1 MILTL
6 FYFSLNLKITKK
18 PLFCLELAV
27 FGSMT
32 LKLYYLLSNNSNLL
46 MFAFELI
53 LKIIVL
59 IFFYK
64 FFIVFKNKFLF
75 FKFSNIDYLYF
86 SLICLFL
93 SVGIYSFQLEK
104 IYLEY
109 FMLSTIIML
118 SCKILPPDKF
128 FVFVLS
134 IAIGADIAVGCD
146 SFILFS
152 SIMSILIINVK
163 NRHKILFA
171 ATSVISIL
179 LYVLLLEKFDSISI
193 YISFVAIIIFLF
205 IPTRKFEKFSKL
217 FELDSLNLMF
227 DSLRREKSLIL
238 KNKLSLMSNTL
249 QQMKNNLKFLIVGKI
264 SRDKACVEL
273 SQDIINAC
281 CKNCENYRT
290 CFLENINKKMMFER
304 LLEKAIENH
313 GITIDDVAMGI
324 QSYCNK
330 QNIIVSETNKISSS
344 FLKFEKSIKIENS
357 SKLIISDELGNFAD
371 IFKNFSRLV
380 DIDFKFNKNQSL
392 ILKEYLLNN
401 MIDTKEVVIVEN
413 DNGIES
419 INIIAKNEHLL
430 KREIVDV
437 ISKFIKTRVK
447 LSNISHLNYSGLGF
461 ASFIKSEKL
470 KLNIAVSSKSKEK
483 LNGDNI
489 TMKKLSENK
498 YFIAIADGMG
508 HGENASYIS
517 SMTLSLIQSMFE
529 IGFEHELVIQSINKL
544 IIPAGIEKFSSID
557 ACIIDLEQEIVTFIK
572 MGASVSV
579 IKHLNKSETVYCS
592 SLPIGMI
599 ENIKPTIIQK
609 NLNIGD
615 IIFLASDGI
624 VDSFSN
630 IDNYKNY
637 INDSKIFNLQKFT
650 DDILFDAEFQNKKHP
665 DDMTIIAINLLK
677 N

>member
-1 MILTL
+1 MEKNNKKLIIIELVCFFIQIIFSNICIKNIIYPFGLPFAFVRTFFGGNVFFIIFSYLISQINFFVSFSNIFICFFEIVILTL
-6 FYFSLNLKITKK
+6 FYFSLNLKIIKK

-27 FGSMT
+27 LGSMT

-53 LKIIVL
+53 LKIIVI

-227 DSLRREKSLIL
+227 ESLRREKSLIL

-249 QQMKNNLKFLIVGKI
+249 QQMKNNLKFLIV
-264 SRDKACVEL
+264 V
-273 SQDIINAC
+273 
-281 CKNCENYRT
+281 
-290 CFLENINKKMMFER
+290 
-304 LLEKAIENH
+304 
-313 GITIDDVAMGI
+313 
-324 QSYCNK
+324 
-330 QNIIVSETNKISSS
+330 
-344 FLKFEKSIKIENS
+344 
-357 SKLIISDELGNFAD
+357 
-371 IFKNFSRLV
+371 
-380 DIDFKFNKNQSL
+380 L
-392 ILKEYLLNN
+392 ILK
-401 MIDTKEVVIVEN
+401 M
-413 DNGIES
+413 
-419 INIIAKNEHLL
+419 
-430 KREIVDV
+430 
-437 ISKFIKTRVK
+437 
-447 LSNISHLNYSGLGF
+447 
-461 ASFIKSEKL
+461 
-470 KLNIAVSSKSKEK
+470 
-483 LNGDNI
+483 
-489 TMKKLSENK
+489 
-498 YFIAIADGMG
+498 
-508 HGENASYIS
+508 
-517 SMTLSLIQSMFE
+517 
-529 IGFEHELVIQSINKL
+529 
-544 IIPAGIEKFSSID
+544 
-557 ACIIDLEQEIVTFIK
+557 
-572 MGASVSV
+572 
-579 IKHLNKSETVYCS
+579 IKH
-592 SLPIGMI
+592 I
-599 ENIKPTIIQK
+599 
-609 NLNIGD
+609 
-615 IIFLASDGI
+615 
-624 VDSFSN
+624 
-630 IDNYKNY
+630 
-637 INDSKIFNLQKFT
+637 
-650 DDILFDAEFQNKKHP
+650 
-665 DDMTIIAINLLK
+665 
-677 N
+677 